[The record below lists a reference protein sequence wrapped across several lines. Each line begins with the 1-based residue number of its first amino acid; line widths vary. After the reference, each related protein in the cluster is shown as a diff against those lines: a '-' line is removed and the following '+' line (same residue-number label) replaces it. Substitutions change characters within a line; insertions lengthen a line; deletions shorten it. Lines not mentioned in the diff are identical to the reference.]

1 MKLNAPFSDDKP
13 RALVLG
19 NGSYPD
25 ENQVRDLV
33 NEASFIVCANG
44 GSIKA
49 REFQINP
56 DIIIGDIDSIDSG
69 TIEYFIKQLDI
80 PIIKNLSQEE
90 NDLEKSIIYLLKHGY
105 NRFILVGFMGKRDDH
120 TIATLQIIKKYLT
133 RAEFQIYSEHSEI
146 FLLKRGHYEFQ
157 TVPQQ
162 IISLFGFS
170 RAIGIST
177 TGLRF
182 PLKDENLFEG
192 SRGLSNQAI
201 SEKVSMKI
209 NSGILL
215 VIKINSPV

>member
-25 ENQVRDLV
+25 ENQTR
-33 NEASFIVCANG
+33 NIIQKSSFIVCANG

-120 TIATLQIIKKYLT
+120 TIATLQIVKKYLT
-133 RAEFQIYSEHSEI
+133 RAEFQIFSEYSEI
-146 FLLKRGHYEFQ
+146 FLLKKGFYEFQ

-162 IISLFGFS
+162 IISLFGFPHA
-170 RAIGIST
+170 RGVST
-177 TGLRF
+177 KSLKY
-182 PLKDENLFEG
+182 PLVNEHLQEG

-201 SEKVSMKI
+201 SEKVSIKI
-209 NSGILL
+209 NSGTLL
-215 VIKINSPV
+215 VIKINSTV